1 MAKIGKQLT
10 YLDTDT
16 VNIAANDGF
25 VVNGTGTM
33 SIRLQADAATVTTYL
48 LAGVHYAWDIADFEL
63 ADAEA
68 TTIVWVVR
76 GMDQ

>member
-10 YLDTDT
+10 ALDTDT

-33 SIRLQADAATVTTYL
+33 SIRLQADAATATAYL
-48 LAGVHYAWDIADFEL
+48 LAGVHYSWDIADFEL

-68 TTIVWVVR
+68 TTVIWIIR
-76 GMDQ
+76 GMNQ